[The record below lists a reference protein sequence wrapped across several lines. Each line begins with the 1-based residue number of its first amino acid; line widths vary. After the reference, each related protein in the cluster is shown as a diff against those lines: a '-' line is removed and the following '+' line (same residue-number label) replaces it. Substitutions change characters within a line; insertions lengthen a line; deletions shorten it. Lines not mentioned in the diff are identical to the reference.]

1 MKRTSFYPI
10 GNVMEILVDSRIVGI
25 IAVLGL
31 FFEKLKML
39 RKPLRTGIVVVR
51 MMRAWSE
58 MGENF

>member
-31 FFEKLKML
+31 FLEKLKVL